1 MKTDTFFL
9 QVMTIKLYGM
19 ILQRKSVTCD
29 LTLIFV
35 GDEENCN
42 NADTLFESATMIKK
56 RECFV
61 PFIFRK
67 YKYILLTVQSF
78 NSKFMREVRLF
89 QL

>member
-1 MKTDTFFL
+1 
-9 QVMTIKLYGM
+9 MTIKLYGM

-67 YKYILLTVQSF
+67 
-78 NSKFMREVRLF
+78 
-89 QL
+89 